1 MKSAM
6 RLIIVACMGA
16 LAFDAFMLVLIQYE
30 CSRPIRGLQAAE
42 VAAEPAEPEREFRE
56 VPQHGIALPCKV
68 LSVHDGDTLKVECKF
83 TMDIRLLD
91 CWAPE
96 LSGENRLA
104 GFKSRDNLK
113 TMAEGKIGI
122 VSVPL
127 NSDNVGKVT
136 SMSRVL
142 GRVLVNG
149 DDVGYL
155 QVKGGFATKTKG
167 GSEVVP

>member
-6 RLIIVACMGA
+6 RLIIFACLLA
-16 LAFDAFMLVLIQYE
+16 LAFDAFMLALIRYE

-56 VPQHGIALPCKV
+56 VPQLGVALPCKV
-68 LSVHDGDTLKVECKF
+68 LSVHDGDTLKVECRF

-96 LSGENRLA
+96 LSGENRIA

-113 TMAEGKIGI
+113 TLAEGKTGI

-127 NSDNVGKVT
+127 NSDNIGKAT

-142 GRVLVNG
+142 GRVLING

-155 QVKGGFATKTKG
+155 QVKNGFATKSK
-167 GSEVVP
+167 EAKPE

>member
-1 MKSAM
+1 MDQLNSAITYIIHGTAAA
-6 RLIIVACMGA
+6 IIVAVCCCA
-16 LAFDAFMLVLIQYE
+16 QPDV
-30 CSRPIRGLQAAE
+30 PTT
-42 VAAEPAEPEREFRE
+42 EPAREFRE
-56 VPQHGIALPCKV
+56 VPQLGITLPCKV
-68 LSVHDGDTLKVECKF
+68 LSVHDGDTLKVECRF

-96 LSGENRLA
+96 LSGADRLA

-113 TMAEGKIGI
+113 AIAEGKTGI

-127 NSDNVGKVT
+127 TSDNIGKAT

-142 GRVLVNG
+142 GRVLING

-155 QVKGGFATKTKG
+155 QVQGGFATKTK
-167 GSEVVP
+167 EAKEKPE